1 MRNLPNLDHR
11 QLPQK
16 PETHAIPEIHSMK
29 SSNKSTKYAVTIL
42 PVDNQNVLSEKYND
56 EKLAITL
63 LTVGTRSTAYHF

>member
-16 PETHAIPEIHSMK
+16 RETHGIPEIHSMK
-29 SSNKSTKYAVTIL
+29 SSNKSTKYAVAIL

-63 LTVGTRSTAYHF
+63 LTVGTGSTAYHF